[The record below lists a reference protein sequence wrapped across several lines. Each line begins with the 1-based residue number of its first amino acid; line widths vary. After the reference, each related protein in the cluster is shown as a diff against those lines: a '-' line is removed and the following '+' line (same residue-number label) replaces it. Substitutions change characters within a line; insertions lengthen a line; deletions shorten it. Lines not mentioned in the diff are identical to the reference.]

1 MVLLDADPH
10 PIHEC
15 SWFEHLSHPP
25 PRSVRSWR
33 SYLEKYPTEKTWF
46 QPRAIDKI
54 RKIKKKSNYRTLNRT
69 FKENDKTEIFEWNMM
84 ERRIWDGNL
93 EEMLKICRNH
103 DEWVIEFHRI
113 FFFFKNLNRVILI
126 RPDSILHRFACFT
139 VVNFGPWIPR

>member
-93 EEMLKICRNH
+93 EEMLKICRNLS
-103 DEWVIEFHRI
+103 WWMSHRISPNI
-113 FFFFKNLNRVILI
+113 FFFQKFKSSHFDPARLNPSQI
-126 RPDSILHRFACFT
+126 RMFYGREF
-139 VVNFGPWIPR
+139 PWIPR